1 VIQKTLEQAGR
12 QAKPARTCCG
22 CRTGCVAAGCLVL
35 RRAVQISPTSW
46 KETGGQGQDWDTRDA
61 MLSLPGVRLDGWP
74 VAHARLVVLRVDA
87 ISAPLRRIIM
97 PFNWRVAT
105 RRRRHGRLVVRF
117 AIVSLAVVVSSWFRK
132 NANRKTRV

>member
-1 VIQKTLEQAGR
+1 LENNIVIQKTLEQAGR
-12 QAKPARTCCG
+12 QAKPAHLLWLFGVASCRPDLPDELEGNRGART
-22 CRTGCVAAGCLVL
+22 A
-35 RRAVQISPTSW
+35 
-46 KETGGQGQDWDTRDA
+46 DWDTRDA